1 MELKFGRT
9 RLFLGLKF
17 GAALTCSHVRYLQS
31 LRPSSAPIRFLN
43 FAVALYIICPIRSLA
58 MISQSRGCSL
68 SALEQLH
75 SI

>member
-31 LRPSSAPIRFLN
+31 LRPSSARFDFSISRLLSTSSAG
-43 FAVALYIICPIRSLA
+43 FAALP
-58 MISQSRGCSL
+58 
-68 SALEQLH
+68 
-75 SI
+75 